1 LFFVWQFHMKS
12 TQSCSHVIIEIYT
25 NICGPFVFATTE
37 AGDWIIFSIYMWLLF
52 VILGSPE
59 IDTSIYA
66 NLETCLIRIK
76 SCGFGFHEE
85 CHNMAQ
91 RRAKHECQ
99 MRWTSNRYS
108 TLSLCS
114 LLNILWT
121 DQTPSRNF
129 RTTLVAARL
138 SNAKFCI
145 NLKAIIINERRWRNV
160 FGARVVRWV
169 NNSNWKRQFVCG
181 GQRETKGIADRQK
194 HSI

>member
-1 LFFVWQFHMKS
+1 MKS

-108 TLSLCS
+108 TSNLCS

-121 DQTPSRNF
+121 DQTLPRISEPLWSLPGFQMQSFASTWKPLSSMKDDGATSSVPESSGGLIILIEKGN
-129 RTTLVAARL
+129 LYAAG
-138 SNAKFCI
+138 KGKP
-145 NLKAIIINERRWRNV
+145 KASQTDKSTQYN
-160 FGARVVRWV
+160 
-169 NNSNWKRQFVCG
+169 
-181 GQRETKGIADRQK
+181 
-194 HSI
+194 